1 MESKIDLTG
10 LVDTDRVIEVERI
23 DPAALLDRRGYLFV
37 KRAAEVTLSLVAFA
51 VLAVPMAV
59 IALAV
64 KLDSPGPV
72 FYRQERFGK
81 NGKPFQL
88 VKFRSMRT
96 DAEKAG
102 VQWSKEHDPRVTRTG
117 HLMRAC
123 RLDEQPQ
130 FWGVVKGDLSLVG
143 PRPERAVFYE
153 AFEKY
158 IPGFKQRLMVTP
170 GITGLAQVNGGY
182 DLKPAEKIQYDV
194 EYIKHQSFGMDMV
207 ILMKTAMT
215 ILLGTKGWAD
225 NESKSEFC
233 PAYAGLQSVAVRT
246 GRGF

>member
-10 LVDTDRVIEVERI
+10 LVDTNRVIEVERI
-23 DPAALLDRRGYLFV
+23 DPAALPDRRGYLFV
-37 KRAAEVTLSLVAFA
+37 KRAADVTLSLAA
-51 VLAVPMAV
+51 LTVLAVPMAV

-72 FYRQERFGK
+72 FYRQERLGK

-102 VQWSKEHDPRVTRTG
+102 AQWAKEHDPRVTRMG
-117 HLMRAC
+117 HIMRAC
-123 RLDEQPQ
+123 RLDELPQ
-130 FWGVVKGDLSLVG
+130 FWGVVKGGLESRG
-143 PRPERAVFYE
+143 AAPERAVFYD

-194 EYIKHQSFGMDMV
+194 EYIKHQSFGMDMA
-207 ILMKTAMT
+207 ILLKTVMT
-215 ILLGTKGWAD
+215 VLLGTKGGAD
-225 NESKSEFC
+225 SESKSEFFST
-233 PAYAGLQSVAVRT
+233 YAGFQLVAVRT

>member
-1 MESKIDLTG
+1 MDSKIDLTG

-23 DPAALLDRRGYLFV
+23 NPAELSDRRGYLFV
-37 KRAAEVTLSLVAFA
+37 KRAADVALA

-72 FYRQERFGK
+72 FYRQERLGK
-81 NGKPFQL
+81 NGKAFQL

-96 DAEKAG
+96 DAEKVGA
-102 VQWSKEHDPRVTRTG
+102 QWAKEHDPRVTRMG
-117 HLMRAC
+117 HFMLAC
-123 RLDEQPQ
+123 RLDELPQ

-143 PRPERAVFYE
+143 PRPERAVFYD
-153 AFEKY
+153 AVEKH

-194 EYIKHQSFGMDMV
+194 EYIKHQSFGMDMA
-207 ILMKTAMT
+207 ILLKTVM
-215 ILLGTKGWAD
+215 IVLLGTRVGAD
-225 NESKSEFC
+225 SKSKSEFC
-233 PAYAGLQSVAVRT
+233 PAYAGGGQPLAVRT

>member
-10 LVDTDRVIEVERI
+10 LVDTDRIVKVETI
-23 DPAALLDRRGYLFV
+23 DPAALPDRRGYLLV
-37 KRAAEVTLSLVAFA
+37 KRIADVALSLTALT
-51 VLAVPMAV
+51 VLALPMAL
-59 IALAV
+59 ITLAV

-72 FYRQERFGK
+72 FYRQERLGK

-96 DAEKAG
+96 DAEKTGA
-102 VQWSKEHDPRVTRTG
+102 QWAKEHDTRVTRMG
-117 HLMRAC
+117 RIMRAC
-123 RLDEQPQ
+123 RLDELPQ

-194 EYIKHQSFGMDMV
+194 EYIKHQSLGMDLS
-207 ILMKTAMT
+207 ILLKTVA
-215 ILLGTKGWAD
+215 IVLLGTRGGVDK
-225 NESKSEFC
+225 ESKSEFC
-233 PAYAGLQSVAVRT
+233 PSYAGFQTVAVRS

>member
-10 LVDTDRVIEVERI
+10 LVDTDQIVKVETI
-23 DPAALLDRRGYLFV
+23 DPAALPDRRGYLWV
-37 KRAAEVTLSLVAFA
+37 KRIADVALSLTALT
-51 VLAVPMAV
+51 VLALPMAL

-72 FYRQERFGK
+72 FYRQERLGK

-102 VQWSKEHDPRVTRTG
+102 AQWAKEHDTRVTRRG
-117 HLMRAC
+117 HIMRAC
-123 RLDEQPQ
+123 RLDELPQ

-182 DLKPAEKIQYDV
+182 DLKPAEKIQYDI
-194 EYIKHQSFGMDMV
+194 EYIKHQSLGMDLS
-207 ILMKTAMT
+207 ILVKTVA
-215 ILLGTKGWAD
+215 IVLLGTKG
-225 NESKSEFC
+225 
-233 PAYAGLQSVAVRT
+233 G
-246 GRGF
+246 GR

>member
-10 LVDTDRVIEVERI
+10 LVDTDRIIEVEHI
-23 DPAALLDRRGYLFV
+23 DPATLLDRRGYFFV
-37 KRAAEVTLSLVAFA
+37 KRAADVTLSLAALA

-72 FYRQERFGK
+72 FYRQERLGK
-81 NGKPFQL
+81 NGKLFQL
-88 VKFRSMRT
+88 MKFHSMRN

-102 VQWSKEHDPRVTRTG
+102 AQWMKEHDPRVTRMG
-117 HLMRAC
+117 RIMRAC
-123 RLDEQPQ
+123 RLDELPQ

-143 PRPERAVFYE
+143 PRPERAVFYD

-158 IPGFKQRLMVTP
+158 ILGFKQRLMLTP
-170 GITGLAQVNGGY
+170 GIRGLAQVNGGY

-194 EYIKHQSFGMDMV
+194 EYIKHQSFGMDMAILLKTV
-207 ILMKTAMT
+207 INV
-215 ILLGTKGWAD
+215 LLGTMVDGDK
-225 NESKSEFC
+225 KLKYEFC
-233 PAYAGLQSVAVRT
+233 PRYADFQPVAGRT